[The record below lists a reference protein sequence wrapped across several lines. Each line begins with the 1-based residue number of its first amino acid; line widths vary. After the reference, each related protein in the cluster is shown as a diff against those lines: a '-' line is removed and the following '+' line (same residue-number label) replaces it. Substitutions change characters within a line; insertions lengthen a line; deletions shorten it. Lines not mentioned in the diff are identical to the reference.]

1 MMKHIAHIVET
12 TAQTV
17 VGGYQ
22 KIENTVVG
30 VYKTIEKG
38 TLSGFSALTDKCVAL
53 LFAKEGETAADAK
66 ARLSGK

>member
-22 KIENTVVG
+22 KIESTVVG
-30 VYKTIEKG
+30 VYKAIENG
-38 TLSGFSALTDKCVAL
+38 ALSGFSALTDKCVVL